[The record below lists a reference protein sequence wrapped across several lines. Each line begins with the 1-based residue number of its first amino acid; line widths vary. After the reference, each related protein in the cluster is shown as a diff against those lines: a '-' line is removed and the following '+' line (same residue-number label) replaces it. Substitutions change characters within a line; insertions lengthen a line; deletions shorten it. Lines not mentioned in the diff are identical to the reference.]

1 MSLGVTVTVS
11 DETTTRDARLRAVG
25 TAFLRL
31 RPWIV
36 APMMVNTVTTLALSG
51 APRRQ
56 VGALAVMFPL
66 ALGFFVREAVVG
78 RRRLVTARELFTS
91 LVITLAGIS
100 LACVA
105 TGGIASPVVPMLFA
119 PTVIAFAAFGRSRE
133 SDALFALLALIA
145 AGLALLPSGVPF
157 PRPSPNAHRWML
169 LVCALDAALLL
180 RVGVAGLSDAYA
192 TAQRDLSQASD
203 ALVDA
208 AHARTRTL
216 ETLGAQVAHEIKNP
230 LAAVRGLVEL
240 LLESATE
247 SRQRRRL
254 EVAAGEVSRIERI
267 VHDYLSFARPLSALD
282 RAPMDLGATVSAV
295 ARALDAYAS
304 RKGVS
309 LSAQGPA
316 LPATADAR
324 RVKDCVLNLCLNA
337 IEATPSGGSVALSW
351 AREGD
356 LAVVVVRD
364 SGPGLDSDAL
374 AKLGTPF
381 YTTREGGTGLGVHL
395 ARQGAEQHGGS
406 LTFTSARGEGTVAT
420 LRIPCEAA
428 THDAHDP
435 AL

>member
-1 MSLGVTVTVS
+1 M
-11 DETTTRDARLRAVG
+11 
-25 TAFLRL
+25 
-31 RPWIV
+31 RP
-36 APMMVNTVTTLALSG
+36 
-51 APRRQ
+51 
-56 VGALAVMFPL
+56 
-66 ALGFFVREAVVG
+66 
-78 RRRLVTARELFTS
+78 
-91 LVITLAGIS
+91 
-100 LACVA
+100 
-105 TGGIASPVVPMLFA
+105 
-119 PTVIAFAAFGRSRE
+119 
-133 SDALFALLALIA
+133 
-145 AGLALLPSGVPF
+145 PS
-157 PRPSPNAHRWML
+157 
-169 LVCALDAALLL
+169 
-180 RVGVAGLSDAYA
+180 
-192 TAQRDLSQASD
+192 
-203 ALVDA
+203 
-208 AHARTRTL
+208 
-216 ETLGAQVAHEIKNP
+216 
-230 LAAVRGLVEL
+230 
-240 LLESATE
+240 
-247 SRQRRRL
+247 
-254 EVAAGEVSRIERI
+254 
-267 VHDYLSFARPLSALD
+267 
-282 RAPMDLGATVSAV
+282 
-295 ARALDAYAS
+295 
-304 RKGVS
+304 S